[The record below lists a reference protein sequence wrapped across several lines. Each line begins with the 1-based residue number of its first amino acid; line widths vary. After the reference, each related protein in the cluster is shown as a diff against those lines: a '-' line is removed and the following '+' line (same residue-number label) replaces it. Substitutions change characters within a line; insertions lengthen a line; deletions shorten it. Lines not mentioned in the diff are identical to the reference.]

1 MQWGSARLCSNS
13 PLPLSQLFLHI
24 NSVLRPGADGG
35 EAAAGAC
42 GESGVGTEGG
52 ETAVGAEGGEIGV
65 DAEGGENAADLVL
78 LSEFQLKYYC
88 NLVSGLRRL
97 MT

>member
-1 MQWGSARLCSNS
+1 MEIIWFPPTS
-13 PLPLSQLFLHI
+13 LSQHFLHI

-35 EAAAGAC
+35 EAAAGAG
-42 GESGVGTEGG
+42 GESG
-52 ETAVGAEGGEIGV
+52 VGAEGGEIGV

-78 LSEFQLKYYC
+78 LSEFQLQYYC